1 MRGTDPES
9 KRRTLLRLLSFGA
22 FSSAGISGGVLAQA
36 LGSVPGSMPGGKSIY
51 RLNGRVNVNGAGATL
66 DTVIQGNETIET
78 GPGSQAIFVLGSD
91 AFLVRENSRLQLHAE
106 KLGLLSV
113 ARLVSGALLS
123 VFGRGGGRR
132 ITTLT
137 STVGIRGTGVYAE
150 ADPEKTYLCVC
161 YGVSQ
166 LDAVNAP
173 GETMTVESN
182 HHDAPKYIL
191 REPMKGQSIVPAP
204 FLNHTDQELEL
215 IESLVGR
222 VPPFFSPG
230 DSYGP
235 LRRRY

>member
-1 MRGTDPES
+1 MRRTDPAG
-9 KRRTLLRLLSFGA
+9 KRRFLLRLLSLGA
-22 FSSAGISGGVLAQA
+22 FSGAGIPGAVLAQA
-36 LGSVPGSMPGGKSIY
+36 PGTMPTGKSVY
-51 RLNGRVNVNGAGATL
+51 RLDGRVTVNGAGATL
-66 DTVIQGNETIET
+66 DTFVRGNEVIET

-91 AFLVRENSRLQLHAE
+91 AFLVRENSRLQLQAQ

-132 ITTLT
+132 ITTPT
-137 STVGIRGTGVYAE
+137 STVGIRGTGVYVE
-150 ADPEKTYLCVC
+150 ADPEKTYVCVC

-166 LDAVNAP
+166 FDAVNASR
-173 GETMTVESN
+173 ETMTVESS

-191 REPMKGQSIVPAP
+191 REPLKGQSIVPAP

-215 IESLVGR
+215 IEALVGR